1 MARISRINQ
10 DKEEHAYTF
19 LHFKQMALILNIL
32 DILLAFSDNAER
44 RECPDKPV
52 RTPRERQ
59 KSESKPTKAPSLS
72 CSAG

>member
-32 DILLAFSDNAER
+32 DILDILLAFSDNAES

-59 KSESKPTKAPSLS
+59 KRE
-72 CSAG
+72 

>member
-1 MARISRINQ
+1 MTTR
-10 DKEEHAYTF
+10 
-19 LHFKQMALILNIL
+19 LHFKQMALILNILDIL